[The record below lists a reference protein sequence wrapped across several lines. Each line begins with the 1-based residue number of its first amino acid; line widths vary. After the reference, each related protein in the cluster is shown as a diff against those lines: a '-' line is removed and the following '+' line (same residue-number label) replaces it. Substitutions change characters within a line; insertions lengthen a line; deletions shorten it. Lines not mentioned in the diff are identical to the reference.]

1 MPAFLSPL
9 KSGTGVPAAAPE
21 TIIAGDYGQP
31 VWQEEEEEQVIMQA
45 GSTGEDLGLAAIV
58 PLVDVA
64 QEKSESLSPLSE
76 KATHISFSQEEP
88 SYSYTYTV
96 ISEQDDGHTPEQDD
110 PEQEQ
115 QQQQQKGLTANTTEY
130 LSTTIK
136 EPVPTSLYPKG
147 YFRQKPPS
155 SSTGILSPPT
165 QSMASSMADLSNNSS
180 ASITANMLAI
190 KSHIFVQQDHQ
201 QPRLMP
207 VVVVP
212 IYQLSTPMSST
223 NSLSSPSRSAS
234 PVHHHYHHQPPFA
247 KTSTPLTAQLGTTL
261 ETTPTSDGSITQR
274 LTIPTIAKDEIR
286 PGPAPSVKFSIANSR
301 SGKGHSS
308 NSSSCSWTS
317 SLAPPSV
324 DEMDPGKD
332 LSGVSPSPAAPLPAA
347 VPPISQRSQQHP
359 THHHDHSLSSVL
371 DDLKCKTQNVLR
383 KAGFSIAPEA
393 GLFADR
399 GSTKPADLKVIRLF
413 PGSAAFLSR
422 GNGGDRHGHMITDSK
437 NSTAG
442 SGSVSVSGVA
452 ATSTAK
458 STGFFGRPRSR
469 SVRET
474 SRPSLEV
481 DAVLAQQQLQQK
493 QQPKI
498 SDTTTTAVLT
508 TSPTSIDN
516 SPSSPPRP
524 ASSSSSSSMS
534 VFKFERWPPWG
545 GGHQRSSSGPARPS
559 DWTIRPKRRMTV
571 GLEHAHIVPNS
582 SDRILDQ
589 HTSSSNMSSGGDHIR
604 TKSGPLPPLPPLPT
618 TLAPATIADER
629 VVEERKKKKGHQR
642 RVSDATTL
650 TMTSARSAGASPQRF
665 QLQNLQQ
672 QQQNCLPP
680 SGTGLVLQQQT
691 IPEKLPTPSP
701 SKSMMGNWFGMV
713 SKRRSFPSVE
723 EEDPKRRFGYGGQQF
738 HGFELA
744 GVGSQR
750 NSMIV
755 LDDEDED
762 LDDLDEDSDLD
773 EDEHTGSAT
782 GEEGG
787 GGRTTPVGRV
797 RKGRR
802 RQVLVNDYGFICE
815 PDENGGGG
823 GDANHL
829 HPPGEL
835 PSGSMVS
842 ELAARLSEPGSFL
855 AEHER
860 KRNLKKQYEFNRV
873 SEAKWIQAMSQL
885 QPDQV
890 KKLTKFKK
898 LARGG
903 VPTSIRGRVWQFL
916 ANVNHYR
923 EPGLFQDL
931 LSRGHLPIH
940 DVIARDVH
948 RCYPDHVHFRD
959 GMGGTGQEDLHS
971 ILKAYAHYKPSV
983 GYCQGMGRLVGMML
997 MQMPVEEAFWLLVA
1011 TLEDGYL
1018 NDYFTPTLRQLR
1030 IDALVFER
1038 LLKAQD
1044 PRLAQHLHTNDVS
1057 PIMYITP
1064 WFLTLFTLSLPWASV
1079 LRVWDVFYFDG
1090 VKTLFRIGL
1099 GILQICRSTLLESC
1113 PSSAE
1118 CMDFL
1123 LHVPL
1128 ERLGP
1133 EVLLDRTA
1141 FRIRLRRESL
1151 EKMSL
1156 LTAGELDAKDAASRK
1171 PVASS
1176 SSSAS
1181 PAAAMT
1187 GTGTGTGIVGEKQQQ
1202 QQLPH
1207 DEDEDK
1213 KKNKR
1218 SMIASL
1224 RGVKAISAVTALS
1237 TSPTTTAT
1245 TATTALSSPP
1255 TSANSIRTTRTH
1267 ATTSSRTDNVV
1278 TFVEPTTTPTSTAPT
1293 FTTTTTTMESS
1304 ATTASD
1310 MNQEAPSPADPDHD
1324 SNTTTINNNHNMD
1337 LISQTNND
1345 DDDTHH
1351 NDYSSRYADK
1361 NRHDEKDDDANVER
1375 SQAESV
1381 KGTGTR
1387 TDRKHMPPPPPLL
1400 IATTDINKMTNYG
1413 SSISYT
1419 SSSRPNSGSGMRTAT
1434 HSPSSPSLSHRQLPP
1449 LPQSPSTVIVPLP
1462 PIPPTTSTSSSS
1474 FVGGT
1479 NNNNNGLSG
1488 FSPLGVFKTRK
1499 RAGTHV

>member
-1 MPAFLSPL
+1 MKTRSRTPSPSSYNNTRNDNEGTLDIDHNNNYTTTSRHHSHTSTPLPSMTAFLSPL
-9 KSGTGVPAAAPE
+9 KSGTGGAAPAPE
-21 TIIAGDYGQP
+21 TIIAGDNVQP
-31 VWQEEEEEQVIMQA
+31 FREEEEQEMQA
-45 GSTGEDLGLAAIV
+45 GISTGDDLRLAIG
-58 PLVDVA
+58 PLDDVA

-76 KATHISFSQEEP
+76 ATAIPLYQET
-88 SYSYTYTV
+88 YYTV
-96 ISEQDDGHTPEQDD
+96 VSQRDDGHLPIQWD
-110 PEQEQ
+110 QELQ
-115 QQQQQKGLTANTTEY
+115 QRNEE
-130 LSTTIK
+130 STTDTEEYPLAAIK
-136 EPVPTSLYPKG
+136 EPVPTSFYPKG
-147 YFRQKPPS
+147 YRRQKTAS
-155 SSTGILSPPT
+155 LTGILSPPT
-165 QSMASSMADLSNNSS
+165 QSTASSMANLSNSSS
-180 ASITANMLAI
+180 ASMTTNLLAI
-190 KSHIFVQQDHQ
+190 KSHVFVQQDHQ

-207 VVVVP
+207 MVVAP

-234 PVHHHYHHQPPFA
+234 PAHHHYHYHHQQHPLA
-247 KTSTPLTAQLGTTL
+247 MSSTPLTAQLVTTL
-261 ETTPTSDGSITQR
+261 EATPTDNSTSLR
-274 LTIPTIAKDEIR
+274 LTIPATSTKDELR
-286 PGPAPSVKFSIANSR
+286 PGQGGASVKFSIDNSR

-308 NSSSCSWTS
+308 NSSTCSWTS

-332 LSGVSPSPAAPLPAA
+332 PHSTSPSTAAA
-347 VPPISQRSQQHP
+347 VPPAPPTSQRSHHYP
-359 THHHDHSLSSVL
+359 THHHDHSRSSVL
-371 DDLKCKTQNVLR
+371 GDLKNKTQNVLR
-383 KAGFSIAPEA
+383 KAGFSIAPDA

-413 PGSAAFLSR
+413 PASASFLSR
-422 GNGGDRHGHMITDSK
+422 ANGDRHGHITDSK
-437 NSTAG
+437 DSSSASTGGGAG
-442 SGSVSVSGVA
+442 
-452 ATSTAK
+452 TAK
-458 STGFFGRPRSR
+458 NTGFFGRPRSR

-474 SRPSLEV
+474 SRPSLELSS
-481 DAVLAQQQLQQK
+481 VLSQPQQQKTSQ
-493 QQPKI
+493 
-498 SDTTTTAVLT
+498 TTATAVLT
-508 TSPTSIDN
+508 TSPTLIDY

-524 ASSSSSSSMS
+524 ASTFSSSSMS
-534 VFKFERWPPWG
+534 VFKFERWPQWG

-559 DWTIRPKRRMTV
+559 DWSIRPKRRMTV
-571 GLEHAHIVPNS
+571 GLEHAHIVPKG

-589 HTSSSNMSSGGDHIR
+589 HTSSSSVGGDHQHVR
-604 TKSGPLPPLPPLPT
+604 TASGPLPPLPPLPSN
-618 TLAPATIADER
+618 LAPVTIADER
-629 VVEERKKKKGHQR
+629 VTAEERKKKKSHQR

-650 TMTSARSAGASPQRF
+650 TMASTRSAGASPQRF
-665 QLQNLQQ
+665 QLQGLQQ
-672 QQQNCLPP
+672 QLNQPP
-680 SGTGLVLQQQT
+680 PPPGTGMTLQQQT
-691 IPEKLPTPSP
+691 IPEKQPTPP

-723 EEDPKRRFGYGGQQF
+723 EEDPKRRFVYGGQPY
-738 HGFELA
+738 HGFEVS

-750 NSMIV
+750 NSLII
-755 LDDEDED
+755 LDDGDED
-762 LDDLDEDSDLD
+762 LDDLDEDSDLE
-773 EDEHTGSAT
+773 EDEHATGVT

-787 GGRTTPVGRV
+787 RATPVGRV
-797 RKGRR
+797 RKERR
-802 RQVLVNDYGFICE
+802 RQVLVNDYGFICA
-815 PDENGGGG
+815 PDENGGCDGQQG
-823 GDANHL
+823 NHNHL
-829 HPPGEL
+829 PGEL
-835 PSGSMVS
+835 PNGSMVS

-860 KRNLKKQYEFNRV
+860 KRNLKKQHEFNRV
-873 SEAKWIQAMSQL
+873 SEAKWIHAMNQL

-903 VPTSIRGRVWQFL
+903 VPSSVRGRVWQFL
-916 ANVNHYR
+916 ANVDQYR

-1044 PRLAQHLHTNDVS
+1044 PRLAQHLETNDVS

-1141 FRIRLRRESL
+1141 FRIRLRRDSL
-1151 EKMSL
+1151 EKMSAV
-1156 LTAGELDAKDAASRK
+1156 TAGEMDLKEAGARKSAVTSAASGAGTR
-1171 PVASS
+1171 
-1176 SSSAS
+1176 
-1181 PAAAMT
+1181 T
-1187 GTGTGTGIVGEKQQQ
+1187 GSFSEKQQLQ
-1202 QQLPH
+1202 QQ
-1207 DEDEDK
+1207 EEAEDK

-1224 RGVKAISAVTALS
+1224 RGVKTAT
-1237 TSPTTTAT
+1237 TSSIITTTTTTTA
-1245 TATTALSSPP
+1245 ASSPP
-1255 TSANSIRTTRTH
+1255 TSATSVRTTKTH

-1278 TFVEPTTTPTSTAPT
+1278 VVVEPATTS
-1293 FTTTTTTMESS
+1293 TTTTTSPTSTTITAITTES
-1304 ATTASD
+1304 TAASSD
-1310 MNQEAPSPADPDHD
+1310 MNQEASSPVEPDHD
-1324 SNTTTINNNHNMD
+1324 NITNTINNSNIDSIHD
-1337 LISQTNND
+1337 E
-1345 DDDTHH
+1345 DDTHNGYISNTNKNGH
-1351 NDYSSRYADK
+1351 NNGNDVTLEENQAELEK
-1361 NRHDEKDDDANVER
+1361 RHDQRRIYDVFLVAAKL
-1375 SQAESV
+1375 SV
-1381 KGTGTR
+1381 QSTKYTYTFSLV
-1387 TDRKHMPPPPPLL
+1387 TLPLPSL
-1400 IATTDINKMTNYG
+1400 A
-1413 SSISYT
+1413 
-1419 SSSRPNSGSGMRTAT
+1419 SSS
-1434 HSPSSPSLSHRQLPP
+1434 SPSSITFLGLDHRTFTPYPP
-1449 LPQSPSTVIVPLP
+1449 NHIIIVCQQQQHQQQWVLTPG
-1462 PIPPTTSTSSSS
+1462 S
-1474 FVGGT
+1474 V
-1479 NNNNNGLSG
+1479 
-1488 FSPLGVFKTRK
+1488 
-1499 RAGTHV
+1499 